1 MGQSVL
7 HAPYQDQSGKRRA
20 KQFRTKKD
28 ADAYADKAR
37 NEVRQGTHTHDRHSI
52 TIEIAA
58 DLWIKAKEAERLE
71 RSTVKRYRELAEI
84 YLKPKFGALKLT
96 GLLKPMVQEYRL
108 ELLQEQSHAMAGKIL
123 AVLTA
128 ILNNA
133 MDFGAINQNVASGI
147 KVTKSKREKEKIVVP
162 ERADLK
168 AMIAAATDTERPF
181 ILTAIITGL
190 RASELR
196 GLRWEDIDLENGRV
210 TVCQR
215 ADEWGTVGYPK
226 SGAGHRTVPIPPE
239 LVSELK
245 RWKLRSPPSKKG
257 LAFATSVG
265 TPMRH
270 SNVLR
275 RIF

>member
-1 MGQSVL
+1 
-7 HAPYQDQSGKRRA
+7 
-20 KQFRTKKD
+20 
-28 ADAYADKAR
+28 
-37 NEVRQGTHTHDRHSI
+37 
-52 TIEIAA
+52 
-58 DLWIKAKEAERLE
+58 
-71 RSTVKRYRELAEI
+71 
-84 YLKPKFGALKLT
+84 
-96 GLLKPMVQEYRL
+96 
-108 ELLQEQSHAMAGKIL
+108 
-123 AVLTA
+123 
-128 ILNNA
+128 
-133 MDFGAINQNVASGI
+133 
-147 KVTKSKREKEKIVVP
+147 
-162 ERADLK
+162 
-168 AMIAAATDTERPF
+168 MIAAATDTERPF

-196 GLRWEDIDLENGRV
+196 GLRWQDIDLENGRV

-257 LAFATSVG
+257 LAFPTSVG

-275 RIF
+275 RIFYPIQIRAGLGIAKVAKSGQPIMDDEGAPILRHKYGFHTLRHAAASAWIAQRIDLKRLQAWMGHESIQLTLDTYGHLLADQELDNELALGASRDLFA